1 MLRTISALFFCC
13 TVAGSPM
20 AADEALEAFVE
31 TTSQNIVAQINEG
44 RTGFEQDP
52 NVLYGQIDT
61 TLDTLVDFETLTRGI
76 MGKYHKDATDSQ
88 RTQFQGALRVSII
101 EIFTK
106 ALVKFKSKTIQVIP
120 LKKAPT
126 SKATVS
132 MNVTTQDNKSFKL
145 TYSMA
150 KKASRWQVRNIIV
163 DGINM
168 GLTYRSQFDSMMLSN
183 GNNIDTV
190 IENWGSST
198 EGESIDK

>member
-1 MLRTISALFFCC
+1 MLRIILVFFFCC

-20 AADEALEAFVE
+20 AVEESLETFVQ

-44 RTGFEQDP
+44 RAGFSENPDALYEQM
-52 NVLYGQIDT
+52 GAS
-61 TLDTLVDFETLTRGI
+61 LDTLVDFETFTRGI
-76 MGKYHKDATDSQ
+76 MGKHYKGATDDHRTEFQ
-88 RTQFQGALRVSII
+88 RTLRVFII
-101 EIFTK
+101 EIYTK
-106 ALVKFKSKTIQVIP
+106 ALVKFKSRTIQVIP

-132 MNVTTQDNKSFKL
+132 MNVTTQDNKNFKL

-150 KKASRWQVRNIIV
+150 KKESLWQVRNIIV

-168 GLTYRSQFDSMMLSN
+168 GLTYRSQFDSMMISN
-183 GNNIDTV
+183 GNDVGAV

-198 EGESIDK
+198 DDEKIEK